1 MTEEQRTIASNIR
14 RIRERITESAQRAG
28 RSAENIALIAITK
41 YANLAQTR
49 AVALAGL
56 KNLGESRP
64 QVLWEKSSALEGE
77 AIRWHLVGHLQRN
90 KVAKTI
96 VTTNLIHSVDSIRL
110 LQAIETE
117 SSKVNRITDIL
128 LEINISGDEDK
139 HGFSPDSMKH
149 AIESTSNLNHV
160 RVHGFM
166 AMASREGGRKQAQV
180 DFAAVR
186 ELRDKLSENLPK
198 QYFRLHFWPPRPSS
212 DPPLRT
218 LTKTR
223 LGKLGTP
230 CIRLLSS
237 RESVMLQ

>member
-1 MTEEQRTIASNIR
+1 MTEEQRTIANNIS
-14 RIRERITESAQRAG
+14 RIRERITESALRAG

-41 YANLAQTR
+41 YADLAQTR
-49 AVALAGL
+49 LVALAGL

-64 QVLWEKSSALEGE
+64 QVLWEKSSALKDD

-96 VTTNLIHSVDSIRL
+96 MTARLIHSVDSIRL

-117 SSKVNRITDIL
+117 SNKVDKITDIL

-139 HGFSPDSMKH
+139 HGFSPESLQET
-149 AIESTSNLNHV
+149 IEITSNLKHI

-166 AMASREGGRKQAQV
+166 AMASREGGRKKAQA

-186 ELRDKLSENLPK
+186 GLRDKLSENLPK
-198 QYFRLHFWPPRPSS
+198 NI
-212 DPPLRT
+212 T
-218 LTKTR
+218 LNELS
-223 LGKLGTP
+223 LGMSGDLEEAILEGATM
-230 CIRLLSS
+230 IRIGRALF
-237 RESVMLQ
+237 ENV